1 MRATAPAEI
10 TAAAGLLADVL
21 DEFGQ
26 SMLAGGPQPETL
38 GQGQSKERQQG
49 LQDSVAWINKNCP

>member
-1 MRATAPAEI
+1 MRGTAPAEI
-10 TAAAGLLADVL
+10 SAAAGLLADVL

-38 GQGQSKERQQG
+38 GQGQSPERQQG
-49 LQDSVAWINKNCP
+49 VQDSVAWITKNCP